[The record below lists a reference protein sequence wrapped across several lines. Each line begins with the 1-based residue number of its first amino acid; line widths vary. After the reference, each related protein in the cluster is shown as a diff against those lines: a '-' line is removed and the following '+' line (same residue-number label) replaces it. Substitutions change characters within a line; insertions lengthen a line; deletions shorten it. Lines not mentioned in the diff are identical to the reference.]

1 MKEFIN
7 NYEAQTGENFVDRQ
21 SELDLDKLE
30 HILKAGNANKEDF
43 KNFQLYLKLIQD
55 RCREKWSTFNIT
67 ICLLGILLMVFSI
80 LNLSLF
86 LIDEK
91 KSSESQQNLVSKLL
105 KSIIPIFGLLFLIS
119 NSNVDSNV
127 SFAILWLFFNVFLF
141 LNITWSN
148 SSTLSK
154 YQSIFL
160 DLFKGE
166 HFLYLLVLLVPFSNS
181 YIVLENISLRF
192 ILISMFSYE
201 LFTRLKQQA
210 KVDRPF
216 LIRKLIEIGSICV
229 LIRFTSLFYT
239 CREEALLLECTQ
251 NIFSTQITKVS
262 FANESSFLVYLGF
275 ISFNFTAMCSIIF
288 YLLRPYLNR
297 LNFSKLNYL
306 IALESLLLLTY
317 WTLQLVINA
326 FQISLTSQ
334 LNRAAINL
342 PLVFYVCFILSIL
355 LNCLSKDQYSKPQDS
370 YLSSVTY
377 LLVNFGL
384 LISLVSGE
392 SALAIWIL
400 ILILGI
406 YANHRSSWKQGKS
419 LEIEHR
425 AFNTSFMLFVE
436 LKRVLNTNRL
446 QSDSCI
452 VTALLLL
459 RNRP

>member
-7 NYEAQTGENFVDRQ
+7 SYEAKTGENFVDRQ
-21 SELDLDKLE
+21 SELDLDKFE
-30 HILKAGNANKEDF
+30 HILKAGNANKEDY

-55 RCREKWSTFNIT
+55 KCREKWSTFNIT
-67 ICLLGILLMVFSI
+67 ICLLGILLIVFSI
-80 LNLSLF
+80 LNLFLF
-86 LIDEK
+86 LIDYK

-105 KSIIPIFGLLFLIS
+105 KSIILIFGLLFLIS
-119 NSNVDSNV
+119 KSNVDSNV
-127 SFAILWLFFNVFLF
+127 SLAILWIVFNVFLC

-148 SSTLSK
+148 SRTVYK

-160 DLFKGE
+160 GLFKGE

-192 ILISMFSYE
+192 ILISMFLYE

-210 KVDRPF
+210 KVDRHF
-216 LIRKLIEIGSICV
+216 LIKKLIEIGSICV

-262 FANESSFLVYLGF
+262 FAGESSFLIYLVF
-275 ISFNFTAMCSIIF
+275 ISFNFTAICSIIL

-306 IALESLLLLTY
+306 IALESLILLTY
-317 WTLQLVINA
+317 WILQLMINS

-334 LNRAAINL
+334 LNRVTINL

-355 LNCLSKDQYSKPQDS
+355 LNCLTKDQYTKPQDS

-392 SALAIWIL
+392 SALTIWIL
-400 ILILGI
+400 ILILSI
-406 YANHRSSWKQGKS
+406 YAKHRSSWNQGKS
-419 LEIEHR
+419 LEIEHDLLISLLCY
-425 AFNTSFMLFVE
+425 FFK
-436 LKRVLNTNRL
+436 LKKGP
-446 QSDSCI
+446 QYQ
-452 VTALLLL
+452 
-459 RNRP
+459 